1 MKKKYKYV
9 FISICSVLCF
19 LGFWYLITDVLHI
32 FAETILP
39 SPVKIFKAFVYKL
52 SNKNPDGGTL
62 WQHTVSSLQVAI
74 YGYVL
79 GVVIGMPL
87 GIAMAWNK
95 KVDLFAKPL
104 FDLLRPIPP
113 IGWIP
118 LMLVF
123 FGIGMLS
130 KAVIIFISAFIPC
143 VLNAYTGIKQTNSVH
158 LWVAQTFGAGRMKM
172 LFKVAVPSAMPM
184 IFTGLRV
191 GLANSWAA
199 LVAAEMLGSQRGLG
213 YMIQMNRMM
222 ARADNIIVG
231 MLMIGVVGALLS
243 IVLGSA
249 EKRLVKGGP
258 QK

>member
-1 MKKKYKYV
+1 MNKKYKYTL
-9 FISICSVLCF
+9 ISICSVLCF
-19 LGFWYLITDVLHI
+19 LGFWYLITDGLHI

-39 SPVKIFKAFVYKL
+39 SPVKIFQAFVYKL
-52 SNKNPDGGTL
+52 SNKNPDGATL
-62 WQHTVSSLQVAI
+62 WQHTLSSLQVAI

-158 LWVAQTFGAGRMKM
+158 LWVAQTFGAGRTKM
-172 LFKVAVPSAMPM
+172 LWKVAVPSAMPM

-231 MLMIGVVGALLS
+231 MLVIGVVGALLS
-243 IVLGSA
+243 IVLGSM
-249 EKRLVKGGP
+249 EKLLVKGGAA
-258 QK
+258 K